1 MPTKLKTK
9 PTRPTSVTHRKRR
22 GDHHRQSKPYLKV
35 YWPYVPMLLIV
46 MVGLF
51 FGSSS
56 RTITGDVLAYATEMS
71 SSQLLSNTNSQRS
84 ANGKPA
90 LSLNGKLSNAA
101 QTKAN
106 DMASRNYWSHNTP
119 DGKAP
124 WYFVEQAG
132 YSYSKAGE
140 NLAYGFG
147 TSSETITGWM
157 NSPTHKDNML
167 DGSFTEVGFG
177 FIDASSYNNSGQQT
191 IVVAMYGQPQVQGVS
206 QVAASPTPAAPAQQS
221 TAAPKASTP
230 APSTQQPTSETP
242 VASETAPI
250 TEADTAMPADVEQ
263 PVTTASTAKEEPK
276 SQSVTRAETLLGGKA
291 PWIALVL
298 GIASFSALGFV
309 IVKHSIAFK
318 RAFIH
323 GEQFFL
329 HHPMLDIA
337 LTGVVMLGYV
347 LNQSNGFIK

>member
-1 MPTKLKTK
+1 MPTKQKTK
-9 PTRPTSVTHRKRR
+9 SIRPTSVTHKKRR

-46 MVGLF
+46 LVGLF

-56 RTITGDVLAYATEMS
+56 RTITGGVLAYATEMS
-71 SSQLLSNTNSQRS
+71 NSQLLSNTNAQRS
-84 ANGKPA
+84 ANGKSG
-90 LSLNGKLSNAA
+90 LSLNAKLSNAA

-106 DMASRNYWSHNTP
+106 DMAARNYWSHNTP

-191 IVVAMYGQPQVQGVS
+191 IVVAMYGQPQVQGAS
-206 QVAASPTPAAPAQQS
+206 QVAPAPAPAAPVQQS
-221 TAAPKASTP
+221 TAAPKTTSP
-230 APSTQQPTSETP
+230 ATQQPTSETP
-242 VASETAPI
+242 VSNEAAPI

-276 SQSVTRAETLLGGKA
+276 SQSITRAETLLGGKA
-291 PWIALVL
+291 PWIALAI
-298 GIASFSALGFV
+298 GIASFGALGFV
-309 IVKHSIAFK
+309 IVKHSIALK
-318 RAFIH
+318 RALIH

-337 LTGVVMLGYV
+337 LTGVVMVGYV